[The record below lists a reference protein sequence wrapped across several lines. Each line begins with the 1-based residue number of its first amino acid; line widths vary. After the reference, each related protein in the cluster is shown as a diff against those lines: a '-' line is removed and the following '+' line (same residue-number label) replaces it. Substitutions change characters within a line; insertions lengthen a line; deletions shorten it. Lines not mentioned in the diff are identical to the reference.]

1 MIILGLNIN
10 HPDSS
15 ACLLI
20 NGKIEIAIEEE
31 RINRIKHWSG
41 LPVLSIKECLNK
53 KNLSL
58 RDIDYVAI
66 NSNFYS
72 NIYPKLKFIIFN
84 KVDYNF
90 ILEKLKNIKK
100 KNNLLKS
107 IELEFNDSFN
117 EKCKLRF
124 IDHHLSHVSSAY
136 FDSTYDKSI
145 NVSVDG
151 YGDFASLSWGISDK
165 EKIVIKNKI
174 LFPHSLGTFYEA
186 FTQFLGFHNW
196 GDEYKVMGLSSYG
209 NLQYVKEVEKII
221 YLKKKTNFR
230 INLDYFNHHK
240 KNIIYSWTNSAPKNE
255 ILFNKNISNLFF
267 QARKS
272 HEPIEDKH
280 HNLAASVQ
288 HVYEKILF
296 SILNEIHTIYKIDN
310 LTLSGGCAQNSLANG
325 KILKNTK
332 FKSLFIPANPGDG
345 GGSVGAA
352 YSLWNK
358 IYKQRPKRNDNA
370 YLGSAFSNDYIGKLL
385 EKENNYLLKNNY
397 EITYISNEKDLCSY
411 VAKEISNKKVVG
423 WFQDSMEWGP
433 RALGN
438 RSILSDPRNPNIR
451 EDLNIKIKK
460 RENFRPFAPSILLEE
475 AKNWFE
481 DFHEEEPFMSRVLS
495 FKKEKI
501 KLIPAVVHIDG
512 TGRLQTVTNKSNER
526 FYNLIRS
533 FFIQTGIPMVLNTS
547 FNENEP
553 IVFKPEH
560 ALNCFLRTNM
570 DLLVLQN
577 YIIKR

>member
-41 LPVLSIKECLNK
+41 LPILSIKECLNK

-58 RDIDYVAI
+58 KDIDYVAI

-72 NIYPKLKFIIFN
+72 NIYSKLKFIILN
-84 KVDYNF
+84 RVDYNF

-124 IDHHLSHVSSAY
+124 IDHHLSHASSAY

-151 YGDFASLSWGISDK
+151 YGDFASLCWGISDK

-533 FFIQTGIPMVLNTS
+533 FIIQTGIPMVLNTS

>member
-41 LPVLSIKECLNK
+41 LPILSIKECLNK

-58 RDIDYVAI
+58 KDIDYVAI

-72 NIYPKLKFIIFN
+72 NIYSKLKFIILN
-84 KVDYNF
+84 RVDYNF

-124 IDHHLSHVSSAY
+124 IDHHLSHASSAY

-151 YGDFASLSWGISDK
+151 YGDFASLCWGISDK